1 MMGLDLDIPDQ
12 RNSWGTLITYTTQ
25 KEKEEVVEYLEEEID
40 NLQRRNIGDIE
51 EFDPAIGVVN
61 CVDISDKSEIVL
73 SEPKAGKQVMGWV
86 KTYKIVLLCKTWQWK
101 LLQTR
106 DGRWTSHLNSIQHKS
121 DHPPIEKSAQH
132 LLKEENI
139 SKNQSRLVIHEYLQQ
154 RDLFTEFLD
163 EAGINPNRLQS
174 IIDQK
179 GLWNLSDSEK
189 ALLLRPNEELLRY
202 IAAQELR
209 ERQGGRFARQDFV
222 NLFGEIPRQ
231 IQSNSQ
237 IFEDILEEVTT
248 KEGDIEQFST
258 IQVLAGILR
267 LDTFED
273 QLEQAIR
280 DTLAREPSDVLN
292 RIEEVDRNQF
302 LERSSYIAEFLESDP
317 TRSIFSALLTA
328 VNLDGIS
335 GGDPFLDILERY
347 QMEVTSRDKA
357 FVTRLLVEKIIS
369 GEYSSSKNHSVI
381 ADFLDEEGPKIVLLL
396 DGLPLATHE
405 TAGFLSE
412 RKTDERWEIRQ
423 AIAPIPSVTEMFR
436 SSLSSELDFDD
447 LGGFTDGE
455 DGLAGLD
462 LDAFLGDEKE
472 EELFEMLQ
480 NGDSVIIY
488 NADIDQGA
496 RYPTDIHRKIDAHLR
511 ENIPEFIRKYGDH
524 ADILITSDHGMVET
538 FESEAIPR
546 PAEANQR
553 GMSHCRGTFVDN
565 VDAVRGELSDNKVSY
580 IEVGLPDSDENCVML
595 NPNNPNAKFGT
606 QSSDL
611 WIHGGVSIEESVVPV
626 AIWRGV

>member
-1 MMGLDLDIPDQ
+1 MNLNVDASDLE
-12 RNSWGTLITYTTQ
+12 NSGGALITYTTQ
-25 KEKEEVVEYLEEEID
+25 EEKEEVIEYLGENID
-40 NLQRRNIGDIE
+40 NLKRRNLGDIE
-51 EFDPAIGVVN
+51 EFDPTIGVVN
-61 CVDISDKSEIVL
+61 CVDISDRKDIL
-73 SEPKAGKQVMGWV
+73 LGEPRAGKQVMGWV
-86 KTYKIVLLCKTWQWK
+86 KTHKIVLMCKTWGWE

-106 DGRWTSHLNSIQHKS
+106 DGRWTSHLNSIHHIS
-121 DHPPIEKSAQH
+121 DHPPIEESAQY
-132 LLKEENI
+132 LLKKENI
-139 SKNQSRLVIHEYLQQ
+139 SKQQSRLVIHEYLQQ

-174 IIDQK
+174 IIDRK
-179 GLWNLSDSEK
+179 ELWNLSDSEK

-202 IAAQELR
+202 ISAQELR

-237 IFEDILEEVTT
+237 IFGDILEEVNTE
-248 KEGDIEQFST
+248 EGDIEQFST

-267 LDTFED
+267 LDTFEN
-273 QLEQAIR
+273 QLEQSIR
-280 DTLAREPSDVLN
+280 DTLAREPSNVLDK
-292 RIEEVDRNQF
+292 IEEVDRSQF
-302 LERSSYIAEFLESDP
+302 LGRSSYIVEFLESDT

-335 GGDPFLDILERY
+335 GGNSFLDIIERY

-357 FVTRLLVEKIIS
+357 LVTRLLVEKIIRDD
-369 GEYSSSKNHSVI
+369 YSSSKNHGVI
-381 ADFLDEEGPKIVLLL
+381 ADFLDEDGPKIVLLL
-396 DGLPLATHE
+396 DGLPLATPE
-405 TAGFLSE
+405 TEEFLSE
-412 RKTDERWEIRQ
+412 RKTDERWEIQQ

-455 DGLAGLD
+455 EGLAGLD

-496 RYPTDIHRKIDAHLR
+496 RYPTDIHRKIDAHLG
-511 ENIPEFIRKYGDH
+511 ENIPEFIRKYGGH
-524 ADILITSDHGMVET
+524 ADILITSDHGIVET

-546 PAEANQR
+546 PAEADQR
-553 GMSHCRGTFVDN
+553 GMSHCRGTFVDD
-565 VDAVRGELSDNKVSY
+565 VDAVRGKLSDGTVSY
-580 IEVGLPDSDENCVML
+580 IEVELPDNDENCVML